1 MSGSRKF
8 ERLAWALTAL
18 MLALALLVMYA
29 AGTGVLSVARSMG
42 YEDRLFDNS
51 RVHTL
56 DIVMDDWEDFIQ
68 NATSEEYY
76 AASVV
81 IDGEAYKN
89 IGLRAKG
96 NTSLST
102 VAALGS
108 ERYSFK
114 LEFDHYDK
122 GKTYHGLDKL
132 CLNNLIQ
139 DATMMKDYLTYTM
152 MDAFGVNA
160 PLCSYVYITVNGAD
174 WGLYLAVEG
183 VEESFLQRNY
193 GADYG
198 ELYKPDSMSMGGG
211 RGNGKAFD
219 MDAFQF
225 DADGA
230 AAPDSPAAAPDS
242 PAAAPDDA
250 QHQAAPDK
258 SDGSGDNPTDM
269 LRGASV
275 SVDEQTVREAFRAQG
290 LDESLLDGVDFT
302 SLTMQTLLS
311 LAEKLGMDKSIAL
324 AQALLPE
331 LAGNLP
337 DMGGFDGVPDMG
349 GGMGASDVK
358 LQYIDDEPESYQ
370 NIWDSAKTDVT
381 QADQTRLIAAL
392 RTLSG
397 ADAEDAVDAEQVMRY
412 FVVHNFVCNG
422 DSYTGSMVHNYYLYE
437 KDGVLSMIPW
447 DYNLAFGTFQA
458 TDADS
463 AVNAP
468 IDAPISGGTDEDRPM
483 WSWILSSE
491 RNTEA
496 YHALFAEFLSEV
508 DIGRLID
515 SAYTLIAPYI
525 SRDPTAFYTADEFE
539 LGVQTLR
546 RFCQL
551 RTESIE
557 KQLEAGGTTQQQRYA
572 DASGLTLSD
581 MGSMGGG
588 MGGFGGGQP
597 QDGEFDAD
605 FRPDAREE
613 GGNPPEEDQQPS
625 GSWRPE
631 LPTGAQDDAPDDAL
645 TREAAPNLPEDVP
658 DENGEMASRP
668 EQPQPQS
675 AAPDANGG
683 AARMAGSET
692 LLLLLVSLAVL
703 AAGLITAKLYRA

>member
-18 MLALALLVMYA
+18 MLALAVLALCA
-29 AGTGVLSVARSMG
+29 AASGAFPAARSMG

-56 DIVMDDWEDFIQ
+56 DIVMDDWDDFIQ

-89 IGLRAKG
+89 VGLRAKG

-160 PLCSYVYITVNGAD
+160 PLCSYVYITVNGAE

-198 ELYKPDSMSMGGG
+198 ELYKPDSTNMGGG

-219 MDAFQF
+219 MDDFQF

-230 AAPDSPAAAPDS
+230 DAPDFPAAAPDK
-242 PAAAPDDA
+242 PDG
-250 QHQAAPDK
+250 
-258 SDGSGDNPTDM
+258 DGQNLRDM
-269 LRGASV
+269 LRGASI

-302 SLTMQTLLS
+302 DITMQTLLP
-311 LAEKLGMDKSIAL
+311 LAAKLGMDKSIAL

-337 DMGGFDGVPDMG
+337 DMGGGFDGEPDKG

-358 LQYIDDEPESYQ
+358 LQYIDDAPESYQ

-397 ADAEDAVDAEQVMRY
+397 ADAAEAVDAEQVMRY

-437 KDGVLSMIPW
+437 KDGRLSMIPW

-458 TDADS
+458 SSADS

-468 IDAPISGGTDEDRPM
+468 IDAPISGGSDDDRPM
-483 WSWILSSE
+483 WSWILSS
-491 RNTEA
+491 RSHTDA
-496 YHALFAEFLSEV
+496 YHALFSEFLSEV
-508 DIGRLID
+508 DIDALID
-515 SAYTLIAPYI
+515 RAYTLIAPYV

-539 LGVQTLR
+539 LGVKTLR

-557 KQLEAGGTTQQQRYA
+557 KQLETGETTRQQRYA
-572 DASGLTLSD
+572 DASELTLSD
-581 MGSMGGG
+581 MGTMDGG
-588 MGGFGGGQP
+588 MGGFGGEQP
-597 QDGEFDAD
+597 QGGKFDTD
-605 FRPDAREE
+605 FRPDPQETDGRL
-613 GGNPPEEDQQPS
+613 PEEEQVS
-625 GSWRPE
+625 GNTRPE
-631 LPTGAQDDAPDDAL
+631 IPTEIPDAAM
-645 TREAAPNLPEDVP
+645 TREDAQSLPEGVS
-658 DENGEMASRP
+658 GEHGELPPSP
-668 EQPQPQS
+668 EQAQPQLQN
-675 AAPDANGG
+675 AAPDADGG

-692 LLLLLVSLAVL
+692 LLLLLVSFAVL